1 MVKRGS
7 SKDDKRKRGDDDYR
21 SSNVNLKKQKT
32 KNDEND
38 DIKNDENNDNDN
50 NIVPTST
57 ITTTTT
63 TITTNN
69 DDHKKQKTK
78 KLKPWKIR
86 PSNDEGIE
94 VPKSKQ
100 HYKDMGN
107 GVKVLDVIIGKG
119 IEPKP
124 GSEIRLAYIGLF
136 TDGTI
141 FDERTA
147 VKKPFIFRKG
157 IGQVIK
163 GLDIGVK
170 GLRIGGS
177 REIIIP
183 PEYG

>member
-1 MVKRGS
+1 M
-7 SKDDKRKRGDDDYR
+7 
-21 SSNVNLKKQKT
+21 T
-32 KNDEND
+32 T
-38 DIKNDENNDNDN
+38 ITTITTNDNDN
-50 NIVPTST
+50 N
-57 ITTTTT
+57 
-63 TITTNN
+63 
-69 DDHKKQKTK
+69 DDKKNTKIK
-78 KLKPWKIR
+78 KLKAWKIR

-100 HYKDMGN
+100 FYRDMGN
-107 GVKVLDVIIGKG
+107 GIQALDVIIGKG
-119 IEPKP
+119 IEPKL
-124 GSEIRLAYIGLF
+124 GSEIRLAYIALF
-136 TDGTI
+136 SDGTI

-163 GLDIGVK
+163 GLDVGMK

>member
-1 MVKRGS
+1 MVKRNNDS
-7 SKDDKRKRGDDDYR
+7 GDLK
-21 SSNVNLKKQKT
+21 NKTKKQR
-32 KNDEND
+32 NSNH
-38 DIKNDENNDNDN
+38 NNDNNDNTNDINNINDTNNTNDIDNKLTKTMTTDDN
-50 NIVPTST
+50 ND
-57 ITTTTT
+57 
-63 TITTNN
+63 NN
-69 DDHKKQKTK
+69 DNKDKRT

-100 HYKDMGN
+100 FYKDMGN
-107 GVKVLDVIIGKG
+107 GVKALDVIIGKG

-124 GSEIRLAYIGLF
+124 GSEIRLAYIALF
-136 TDGTI
+136 PDGSI

-163 GLDIGVK
+163 GLDVGVK

>member
-1 MVKRGS
+1 MVKRSNDG
-7 SKDDKRKRGDDDYR
+7 GD
-21 SSNVNLKKQKT
+21 LKKKTKKQKNANHN
-32 KNDEND
+32 NDN
-38 DIKNDENNDNDN
+38 NNDNDN
-50 NIVPTST
+50 DNDNNNNNDNETNDIDNKLTT
-57 ITTTTT
+57 IITTDD
-63 TITTNN
+63 NN
-69 DDHKKQKTK
+69 DKKDKKT

-100 HYKDMGN
+100 FYKDMGN

-124 GSEIRLAYIGLF
+124 GSEIRLAYIALF
-136 TDGTI
+136 PDGSI

-163 GLDIGVK
+163 GLDVGVK

>member
-1 MVKRGS
+1 MVKRGNNNS
-7 SKDDKRKRGDDDYR
+7 NNDD
-21 SSNVNLKKQKT
+21 VNKKIKKQKIP
-32 KNDEND
+32 KNDDNND
-38 DIKNDENNDNDN
+38 INDNDINDNNNDNN
-50 NIVPTST
+50 NIVSINT
-57 ITTTTT
+57 ITT

-69 DDHKKQKTK
+69 DNNNDDNDNKRTK

-86 PSNDEGIE
+86 PSSGEGIE
-94 VPKSKQ
+94 VPQSKRY
-100 HYKDMGN
+100 YKDMGN
-107 GVKVLDVIIGKG
+107 GIKVLDVIIGKG
-119 IEPKP
+119 VEPKP

-136 TDGTI
+136 TDGTV

-163 GLDIGVK
+163 GLDVGVK